1 MTPRRGG
8 TWATGAESDGA
19 TDSHGFHSYRVV
31 GALVSLWRGF
41 RCPHDWRNAALGQ
54 SGAMDQARAV
64 RSRHQ
69 KAVARCAVTVVVR
82 TSCLWDRALVG
93 LCAGLL
99 DHD

>member
-1 MTPRRGG
+1 
-8 TWATGAESDGA
+8 
-19 TDSHGFHSYRVV
+19 
-31 GALVSLWRGF
+31 
-41 RCPHDWRNAALGQ
+41 
-54 SGAMDQARAV
+54 MDQARAV